1 VDAVVETGVNPRPR
15 IGVERVNAQHLVIDE
30 ALDAEVRAQLG
41 DQEGL
46 PVADGALIVSV
57 DPGSPAETAGIRPG
71 DIVVGVDGVPIDAER
86 PFANLLG
93 LARTGVELQLDVLR
107 DGEQFVIP
115 VVPQLIAGVPS

>member
-1 VDAVVETGVNPRPR
+1 
-15 IGVERVNAQHLVIDE
+15 
-30 ALDAEVRAQLG
+30 
-41 DQEGL
+41 
-46 PVADGALIVSV
+46 VADGALIVSV